1 MPPKAHRRF
10 DPRPG
15 DPRPDPTPPQLRP
28 MSRGCHNP
36 CRRGPRPG
44 GHAAGPTAS
53 ESAAWP
59 PPRPGTGWCR
69 RRWPRSP
76 LPSGGARRRRRP
88 GGAWLQACQVDGSR
102 AHLVPRRLTG
112 TLVCPR
118 PPATSRARLAR
129 RTVGAAGPAAG
140 ARRSPTA
147 RPAQG
152 RRQEWCAAEPGRGVQ
167 RGWRGNSAMPL
178 CASPSGCG
186 RPVGKWARLRHG
198 SNGGRPMTSSNGL
211 RALRC
216 RSRGGTPTGGGAG
229 GRRRSRARACR
240 RARCRSRPG

>member
-44 GHAAGPTAS
+44 GHGAAPTAP

-102 AHLVPRRLTG
+102 AHLVP
-112 TLVCPR
+112 TLGRHAYVST
-118 PPATSRARLAR
+118 AARDQSSS
-129 RTVGAAGPAAG
+129 P
-140 ARRSPTA
+140 RSPH
-147 RPAQG
+147 
-152 RRQEWCAAEPGRGVQ
+152 RG
-167 RGWRGNSAMPL
+167 
-178 CASPSGCG
+178 
-186 RPVGKWARLRHG
+186 
-198 SNGGRPMTSSNGL
+198 
-211 RALRC
+211 
-216 RSRGGTPTGGGAG
+216 RGGTG
-229 GRRRSRARACR
+229 GRGSTIAHSSSGTRSSARVVSCGTRTWCPAGVAGQLGHASVR
-240 RARCRSRPG
+240 VTLRLWAARWQMGPPPPRE

>member
-15 DPRPDPTPPQLRP
+15 DPRPDSTPPQLRP

-44 GHAAGPTAS
+44 GHGAGPTAS

-59 PPRPGTGWCR
+59 PSRPGTGWCR

-102 AHLVPRRLTG
+102 AHLVPRAWPARSCVHG
-112 TLVCPR
+112 RPR
-118 PPATSRARLAR
+118 PVELASLAVPWAR
-129 RTVGAAGPAAG
+129 RD
-140 ARRSPTA
+140 
-147 RPAQG
+147 
-152 RRQEWCAAEPGRGVQ
+152 RRQGLDDRPQLVRHKVVGKSGEPAEPGRGVQ

-198 SNGGRPMTSSNGL
+198 SSGGRPMTSSNGL
-211 RALRC
+211 RAPRC
-216 RSRGGTPTGGGAG
+216 RST
-229 GRRRSRARACR
+229 
-240 RARCRSRPG
+240 